1 MASLALVRSELRTPE
16 ALDIVRVR
24 HQAMLAASPA
34 YFAQHVLMGPREAP
48 YHGRFLV
55 GPHLLEW
62 DILATGTKK
71 VCVLASRNLGKSYYF
86 SMALPIYFASYQP
99 GSITF
104 ILGSTQDTAQMIME
118 RITKQFEMNPKL
130 DHLVPKGSAKRRW
143 NKSVIVLA
151 NGHEIHCAGMGT
163 KKRGFHPD
171 NIIGDDLLS
180 DQDAYSETVRQRN
193 INYWFSAIV
202 PMLNPGGRM
211 VVVGTPQSARD
222 LLVGNLRTNPAYD
235 YRVYPGEAGGKPT
248 WGVRLSREWLD
259 ARREEIGAV
268 RYAREILC
276 QPVADTSSLFPMAL
290 FQGDPVEQAGIV
302 VGMPKERWAEAG
314 IKLYIGVDVAMS
326 TEVGAD
332 YTVAIVLGIDGY
344 GNRWLV
350 EMFRGRG
357 MQFQEQL
364 AIIRE
369 LGYRYNPGVIAI
381 ESNQAQRFV
390 ADELIRTTNLPIVRH
405 TTTAAKHSLEHGL
418 PSLKLLFE
426 NRKLRLPRGDARS
439 IEATDQLIDEF
450 NNFTFVDGRVIS
462 VGEHD
467 DIPMAFYIANIAPT
481 LSSFSV
487 SIGPDINL
495 MTGSPVPAVPD
506 PTLRSGPPMPPT
518 PAMDPFGFTRR

>member
-1 MASLALVRSELRTPE
+1 MGAVLAHPVAVAPG
-16 ALDIVRVR
+16 ALDIVRLR

-48 YHGRFLV
+48 YNGKFLIGR
-55 GPHLLEW
+55 HHLEW
-62 DILATGTKK
+62 DKLATGDQK

-86 SMALPIYFASYQP
+86 SMALPLFFASYQP
-99 GSITF
+99 NATTF

-118 RITKQFEMNPKL
+118 RITKQLETNPRL
-130 DHLVPKGSAKRRW
+130 DHLVPKGRSKRRW
-143 NKSVIVLA
+143 NTSVIVLA

-180 DQDAYSETVRQRN
+180 DQDAYSETIRQRN

-202 PMLNPGGRM
+202 PMLNPGGKM

-222 LLVGNLRTNPAYD
+222 LLVGNLRTNPAYE
-235 YRVYPGEAGGKPT
+235 YRVYPGEVAGVPT
-248 WGVRLSREWLD
+248 WGVRLSRDWLD
-259 ARREEIGAV
+259 ARKAEIGSV

-276 QPVADTSSLFPMAL
+276 QPVADTSSLFPMSL
-290 FQGDPVEQAGIV
+290 FTGDPVEQAGITM
-302 VGMPKERWAEAG
+302 GMPKERWLEAG
-314 IKLYIGVDVAMS
+314 IKLYMGVDIAMS

-332 YTVAIVLGIDGY
+332 YTVAIVLGVDGH

-350 EMFRGRG
+350 DMFRGRG
-357 MQFQEQL
+357 MPFQEQL
-364 AIIRE
+364 AVIRQ
-369 LGYRYNPGVIAI
+369 LGHRYNPAVIAI

-405 TTTAAKHSLEHGL
+405 TTTAAKHSLEDGL

-439 IEATDQLIDEF
+439 IEETNILIDEF
-450 NNFTFVDGRVIS
+450 NNFTFVEGRVIS

-467 DIPMAFYIANIAPT
+467 DVPMAFYIANLAPT
-481 LSSFSV
+481 LSTFSV
-487 SIGPDINL
+487 SMGPDIHL
-495 MTGSPVPAVPD
+495 STGSPVPEVPK
-506 PTLRSGPPMPPT
+506 PRSSSGPPMPP
-518 PAMDPFGFTRR
+518 PLESDPFGFGRR